1 MVTNYRRSTPL
12 AKPNDKLWLSRR
24 RFIKIGGMGAVAA
37 FIAACGGESTA
48 TTGAA
53 TTAGT
58 TATTAGAA
66 TTAGGTAAMSNLSAI
81 VIGDG
86 NPNFASQWTYHTA
99 LSKGWLEEVG
109 IVDQQVILT
118 EEVVAGL
125 IGGSIDIGRGDTDTF
140 IAAAA
145 ASDAGMKMISFHNEA
160 EWQIMGVRAGIETPE
175 DLKGATISGGDI
187 GSRNDF
193 IQRRIVTEL
202 GLNPDT
208 DVEFVP
214 TSGGSDARLQA
225 LLAGSLDAASIFP
238 RHRAAL
244 EEAGGKF
251 LYEVSVPN
259 PQEGYAAME
268 SWLAENGD
276 AATAWLTAEIQGR
289 RHVRDVA
296 NKDEVVGIMQGYGFD
311 MPQDFID
318 AYENESAD
326 LSADGGFSPA
336 QLDTLIDEFKML
348 GFIEESVEWRD
359 HVDLTYLWAAQDA
372 LGITK
377 RPDPSEL

>member
-1 MVTNYRRSTPL
+1 MTADTNPTSGAPASDRLWINRR
-12 AKPNDKLWLSRR
+12 K
-24 RFIKIGGMGAVAA
+24 FIRLGGMGAVAA
-37 FIAACGGESTA
+37 FIAACGGDSAATTSGATA

-53 TTAGT
+53 TTSATAG
-58 TATTAGAA
+58 ATTAAA
-66 TTAGGTAAMSNLSAI
+66 GVMSNLASI

-99 LSKGWLEEVG
+99 LSKGWLEDVG
-109 IVDQQVILT
+109 ITEQQVILT

-125 IGGSIDIGRGDTDTF
+125 IGGSLNIGRGDTDTF
-140 IAAAA
+140 IGAAA
-145 ASDAGMKMISFHNEA
+145 ASDSGLKMISFHNEA

-175 DLKGATISGGDI
+175 DLRGATISGGDI

-193 IQRRIVTEL
+193 IQRRIVSEL
-202 GLNPDT
+202 GLDPDT

-225 LLAGSLDAASIFP
+225 LLAGSLDAASVFP
-238 RHRAAL
+238 RHRGAL

-268 SWLAENGD
+268 SWLADNGD
-276 AATAWLTAEIQGR
+276 AATAWLTGEIQGR
-289 RHVRDVA
+289 RHVRDAA
-296 NKDEVVGIMQGYGFD
+296 NKDEVIEIMKGYGFD
-311 MPQDFID
+311 IPQDFID
-318 AYENESAD
+318 AYENEAAD
-326 LSADGGFSPA
+326 LSADGGFDPV

-348 GFIEESVEWRD
+348 GFIEEDVEWRD

-372 LGITK
+372 LGIPR
-377 RPDPSEL
+377 RPAEL